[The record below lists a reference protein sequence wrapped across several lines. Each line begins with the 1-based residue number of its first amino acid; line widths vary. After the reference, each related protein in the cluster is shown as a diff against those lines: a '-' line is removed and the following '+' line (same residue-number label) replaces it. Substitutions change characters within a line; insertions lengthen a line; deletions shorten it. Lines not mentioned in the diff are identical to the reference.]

1 MQQRQFLKHREHRGI
16 TEITE
21 NNIVTNSI
29 LQRRTAIAGGEKRRH
44 LPLIPSANGGEI
56 SVTDGAATADQKRDK
71 SLRYRFLFILYP
83 LFLILTSCN
92 VGGAG
97 SFVPGVTPAE
107 NNALYDGEPVTG
119 DWVIMNMLDEPESLN
134 PQTSSSASAT
144 YVKAYIYESLI
155 QTRREPPYDE
165 MPLLSDGMPEVSSDH
180 LVYRWKIRRDARWHD
195 GKPLT
200 AHDVEFTMKS
210 LMNPFVDNLPSKP
223 YYSELDSVIVEDDY
237 AVTMYCSKPYFMHLE
252 FLGGNSIMPKHV
264 FDAEGLMDG
273 LSYYQVRYG
282 SGFGRIADYL
292 EANGDADDNGI
303 AAGAALLALEK
314 GIESSTEGKV
324 KWEDVEKAGASKDYN
339 KARTYLQSRPEAPS
353 AVRLLQD
360 AYNSAERAWNSLQE
374 VRRTAVRLTEV
385 TTLCRDYATRIQKYG
400 EQFNAHAANR
410 LPTVGSGPYK
420 FDHWTTGQEIVL
432 ARNEDYWRGP
442 GHAWLDKIVFRVLT
456 DYTASLVALKNGE
469 IDFMENLQTI
479 QFLTMTNRKKFLD
492 KYVKGTFLIPT
503 YSYIGW
509 QNSSPIFKDKLT
521 RQAMSHLVRKHEV
534 AQKIQFG
541 FSEVVES
548 PFYRYGYDF
557 DSTLKS
563 YKFDVIEA
571 QRLLA
576 EAGWRDAD
584 DDGILERDTVEF
596 RFELI
601 LPSGSPLGDQVAS
614 IMREDMA
621 MVGIDMQIRRLEW
634 SVFINNYIRNHKF
647 DACFL
652 SWVMGLKQDPK
663 QIWHSE
669 SAKGRGSNAVEFK
682 NVVCDSLIDLART
695 EFDRDKRREYYQQ
708 FQQIINDEQPYTFM
722 FSSKFKPAY
731 DRRYKGVK
739 WYPYRPGYQLDEWF
753 VPKEEQKYK

>member
-1 MQQRQFLKHREHRGI
+1 M
-16 TEITE
+16 TT
-21 NNIVTNSI
+21 NIA
-29 LQRRTAIAGGEKRRH
+29 LFA
-44 LPLIPSANGGEI
+44 LSAL
-56 SVTDGAATADQKRDK
+56 SA
-71 SLRYRFLFILYP
+71 L
-83 LFLILTSCN
+83 LTSCN

-97 SFVPGVTPAE
+97 AFVPGVSPAE
-107 NNALYDGEPVTG
+107 NNALYDGPPVTG
-119 DWVIMNMLDEPESLN
+119 DWVIMNLLDEPESLN

-144 YVKAYIYESLI
+144 YIKNYIYESLVSS
-155 QTRREPPYDE
+155 RREPPWDE
-165 MPLLSDGMPEVSSDH
+165 IPALADGMPEVSADH
-180 LVYRWKIRRDARWHD
+180 LVYRWKIRHEARWHD
-195 GKPLT
+195 GKFLT
-200 AHDVEFTMKS
+200 ARDVEFTMKS
-210 LMNPFVDNLPSKP
+210 MMNPFVDNLPSKP

-237 AVTMYCSKPYFMHLE
+237 TVTMHCSKPYFMHLE
-252 FLGGNSIMPKHV
+252 FLGGNYIMPKHI
-264 FDAEGLMDG
+264 FDPEGLLDG
-273 LSYYQVRYG
+273 LSYYQVRHG

-292 EANGDADDNGI
+292 EANANVNANVNEI
-303 AAGAALLALEK
+303 ALGSALLALEK

-324 KWEDVEKAGASKDYN
+324 KWEDVRNFILGSGDMSVADAKQMKTATDMSPLPDQYSK
-339 KARTYLQSRPEAPS
+339 TISYLQSRPEAAP
-353 AVRLLQD
+353 ALRLLQD
-360 AYNSAERAWNSLQE
+360 VHGSAERALNSLPQ
-374 VRRTAVRLTEV
+374 VGRTTVRLTEAAR
-385 TTLCRDYATRIQKYG
+385 LCRDIATRIQKYG

-410 LPTVGSGPYK
+410 LPLVGSGSYK
-420 FDHWTTGQEIVL
+420 FERWTTGQEIVL
-432 ARNEDYWRGP
+432 ARNEDYWMGE
-442 GHAWLDKIVFRVLT
+442 GYAWLDRIVFRVLT

-479 QFLTMTNRKKFLD
+479 QFLTMTNRQKFLD
-492 KYVKGTFLIPT
+492 KYVKSAFLIPT

-509 QNSSPIFKDKLT
+509 QNSNPIFKDKLT

-563 YKFDVIEA
+563 YRFDVVEA
-571 QRLLA
+571 QRLLT
-576 EAGWRDAD
+576 EAGWADVD
-584 DDGILERDTVEF
+584 DDGILERDTLEF

-614 IMREDMA
+614 VMREDMA

-663 QIWHSE
+663 QIWHSDA
-669 SAKGRGSNAVEFK
+669 AKGRGSNAVEFK
-682 NVVCDSLIDLART
+682 NPVADSLIELART

-708 FQQIINDEQPYTFM
+708 FQKLVNDEQPYTFM
-722 FSSKFKPAY
+722 FSTKFKPAY

-739 WYPYRPGYQLDEWF
+739 WFPFRPGYQLDEWF
-753 VPKEEQKYK
+753 VPKKEQKYRYVKSEEL